1 MTCVLE
7 ASRGGSNRP
16 LLTKIITP
24 TDIQNFDNVAKFDL
38 HNLDI
43 TTFDELVNLI
53 QWLSKEPHM
62 ALIRGQAIHE
72 GPNQFRRLRPRAG
85 APATIRASA
94 EGEHWIML
102 DIDKY
107 VLPDFVD
114 DKDEMIDLIISE
126 LPESFRGSSFVYQWS
141 SSSFIHGVFKTVS
154 IHLFFALKRPRT
166 CHNLHTR
173 TMRGDWAS
181 GLIDAAPFNPIQLHY
196 TASPIFRNGA
206 IDPLCDNRT
215 GVRFDLNDTVDL
227 KPFVEP
233 RTSPILRTG
242 GAPIVQDIDGLIN
255 VIGNDGHIHAAT
267 RTASYAYASQTP
279 FALRSDD
286 TFISKVMEQIAK
298 AGRGDDYSEH
308 YVQRMIDTAVL
319 KVTR

>member
-1 MTCVLE
+1 MTCLVH
-7 ASRGGSNRP
+7 ASGGGSDRP
-16 LLTKIITP
+16 LLTKVITP
-24 TDIQNFDNVAKFDL
+24 TEIQNFDNVAKFDL

-43 TTFDELVNLI
+43 TTFDELVSLI
-53 QWLSKEPHM
+53 DWLSKEPHM
-62 ALIRGQAIHE
+62 ALIRGQAIRE

-107 VLPDFVD
+107 VLPDFID

-126 LPESFRGSSFVYQWS
+126 LPAPFQDSSFVYQWS
-141 SSSFIHGVFKTVS
+141 SSSFVHGDVKTVS

-166 CHNLHTR
+166 CYNLHTR
-173 TMRGDWAS
+173 TMRGDWSS

-196 TASPIFRNGA
+196 TASPIFKDRV
-206 IDPLCDNRT
+206 IDPLSDNRT
-215 GVRFDLNDTVDL
+215 GVRFDRNDTVDL

-233 RTSPILRTG
+233 RTSPNFRTG
-242 GAPIVQDIDGLIN
+242 GAPLVQDIDGLIS
-255 VIGNDGHIHAAT
+255 VIGDDGHIHAAT
-267 RTASYAYASQTP
+267 RTASYAYARQTP

-308 YVQRMIDTAVL
+308 YVKRMIDTAVV
-319 KVTR
+319 KITR